1 VTPSELPAVLP
12 VALTLR
18 GRTCLVVGG
27 GRVAT
32 DKVRTLLAA
41 DARVHVVSPTVTEE
55 LARLVSERDDVTWR
69 EGEFAVSDLDD
80 VRLVVTAT
88 ANRAVDDHIYT
99 SADERGLWV
108 NSADDPE
115 RCSFYLTGTVRRDPV
130 VVAITTAGASP
141 AMARYLRERLDAYL
155 EVELGDVARILYDVR
170 LEILAAE
177 EESEGRP
184 WSAAI
189 TDELFALVREG
200 RTDEAREY
208 VRSRVA
214 T

>member
-1 VTPSELPAVLP
+1 M
-12 VALTLR
+12 
-18 GRTCLVVGG
+18 
-27 GRVAT
+27 
-32 DKVRTLLAA
+32 
-41 DARVHVVSPTVTEE
+41 
-55 LARLVSERDDVTWR
+55 
-69 EGEFAVSDLDD
+69 
-80 VRLVVTAT
+80 
-88 ANRAVDDHIYT
+88 
-99 SADERGLWV
+99 
-108 NSADDPE
+108 
-115 RCSFYLTGTVRRDPV
+115 
-130 VVAITTAGASP
+130 AGASP